1 MLTKEFALKL
11 FNGFSIQRWNDM
23 ARPVELTEMDK
34 AGLKMMT
41 AYLIGHVEIEAQA
54 ENGVEL
60 NLDWESIIFAGFFDL
75 LKRIALSDIKSSVH
89 HRIRNQF
96 PEEFQRL
103 NNWVLEQYKETMS
116 ALDPEL
122 YQRFTDYLLGQ
133 DKMGPL
139 ETSILT
145 AAHDY
150 ATFRE
155 FELIKLV
162 NVPSPQLNSIEKELN
177 AEMMNHLH
185 LKGMGMLVTKQRLYE
200 LLQRLEQLRFQIR
213 WSHTQRIPRTS
224 VLGHSMLVACFALLL
239 TRQLPDY
246 AKLKNPAQLLYANYF
261 GGLFHDLPESV
272 IRDIVS
278 PVKRATVNLPEI
290 VKQIEDS
297 IVREELYP
305 LMSEYRFK
313 DELMAFTNHEFED
326 RVVMATTNEPEP
338 PCYTN
343 EDFMQLLQAPPRIGL
358 PIMGS
363 LVGLCD
369 EYAAFLEA
377 YQSIYHGISS
387 NYLKEAANNIR
398 QGLLADG
405 CIGGLNVATM
415 FEGFRSFDVE

>member
-41 AYLIGHVEIEAQA
+41 AYLIGHVEMEAQA

-122 YQRFTDYLLGQ
+122 YQKFTDYLLGQ

-139 ETSILT
+139 ETSILK
-145 AAHDY
+145 ASHDY
-150 ATFRE
+150 ATFLE
-155 FELIKLV
+155 FELIKLF

-343 EDFMQLLQAPPRIGL
+343 EDFMQLLLAPPRIGL

-398 QGLLADG
+398 LGLLADG
-405 CIGGLNVATM
+405 CIGGLNVTTM

>member
-41 AYLIGHVEIEAQA
+41 AYLIGHVEMEAQA
-54 ENGVEL
+54 ELGNEL
-60 NLDWESIIFAGFFDL
+60 SLDWESIIFAGFFDL

-89 HRIRNQF
+89 HRIRNQY

-103 NNWVLEQYKETMS
+103 NLWILEQYRETMN

-122 YQRFTDYLLGQ
+122 YLKFTDYLMGE

-139 ETSILT
+139 ENSILT

-200 LLQRLEQLRFQIR
+200 LLLRLEQLRFQIR

-224 VLGHSMLVACFALLL
+224 VMGHSMLVASFALIL
-239 TRQLPDY
+239 TRQLPGY
-246 AKLKNPAQLLYANYF
+246 SKFKNPTQLLYANFF

-278 PVKRATVNLPEI
+278 PVKRATANLPEI

-305 LMSEYRFK
+305 LMSEYKFK

-326 RVVMATTNEPEP
+326 RLVMTESDDPEP

-343 EDFMQLLQAPPRIGL
+343 EDFLSLLQNPPSVGL
-358 PIMGS
+358 PIMGN

-387 NYLKEAANNIR
+387 NYLKDAANKIR
-398 QGLLADG
+398 LGLLDDG
-405 CIGGLNVATM
+405 RVCNLDVAKM

>member
-278 PVKRATVNLPEI
+278 PVKRATANLPEI

>member
-278 PVKRATVNLPEI
+278 PVKRATANLPEI

-398 QGLLADG
+398 LGLLADG
-405 CIGGLNVATM
+405 CIGGLNVTTM

>member
-1 MLTKEFALKL
+1 MLTKDFALKL

-54 ENGVEL
+54 QSGREL
-60 NLDWESIIFAGFFDL
+60 HLDWESIIFAGFFDL

-89 HRIRNQF
+89 HRIRNQY
-96 PEEFQRL
+96 PEEFERL
-103 NNWVLEQYKETMS
+103 NLWILDQYKATMQE
-116 ALDPEL
+116 LDPEL
-122 YQRFTDYLLGQ
+122 YLRFSDYLLGHSQ
-133 DKMGPL
+133 MGPL
-139 ETSILT
+139 ETSILS

-162 NVPSPQLNSIEKELN
+162 NVPSPQLSSIEKELN
-177 AEMMNHLH
+177 AEMQNHLH

-200 LLQRLEQLRFQIR
+200 LLLRLEQLRFQIR

-224 VLGHSMLVACFALLL
+224 VLGHSMLVASFALLL
-239 TRQLPDY
+239 TRQLPEY
-246 AKLKNPAQLLYANYF
+246 SLIQNPKQLLYANFF
-261 GGLFHDLPESV
+261 GALFHDLPESV

-278 PVKRATVNLPEI
+278 PVKRATANLPEI

-297 IVREELYP
+297 IVREELFP

-326 RVVMATTNEPEP
+326 RVICVDHSDAEPS
-338 PCYTN
+338 CYTN
-343 EDFMQLLQAPPRIGL
+343 EDFLALLKQPPNQGM
-358 PIMGS
+358 PIMGN

-387 NYLKEAANNIR
+387 SYLKDAANKIR
-398 QGLLADG
+398 FGILRDG
-405 CIGGLNVATM
+405 SVGGLIVEPL
-415 FEGFRSFDVE
+415 FEGFKILD

>member
-1 MLTKEFALKL
+1 VLTKEFALKL

-54 ENGVEL
+54 ALGNEL
-60 NLDWESIIFAGFFDL
+60 TLDWESIIFSGFFDL

-89 HRIRNQF
+89 HRIRNQY

-103 NNWVLEQYKETMS
+103 NLWILEQYRETMN

-122 YQRFTDYLLGQ
+122 YLKFTEYLLGE

-139 ETSILT
+139 ENSILT

-177 AEMMNHLH
+177 AEMMKHLH

-200 LLQRLEQLRFQIR
+200 LLLRLEQLRFQIR

-224 VLGHSMLVACFALLL
+224 VMGHSMLVASLALIL

-246 AKLKNPAQLLYANYF
+246 AKIKKPAELLYANFF

-278 PVKRATVNLPEI
+278 PVKRATANLPEI

-305 LMSEYRFK
+305 LMSEYLFK

-326 RVVMATTNEPEP
+326 RVVMTESDDPEP

-343 EDFMQLLQAPPRIGL
+343 EDFLNLLQNPPALGL
-358 PIMGS
+358 PIMGN

-387 NYLKEAANNIR
+387 NYLKDAANNIR
-398 QGLLADG
+398 SGLLEDG
-405 CIGGLNVATM
+405 RVGGLNVAKM
-415 FEGFRSFDVE
+415 FEGFRSFEVE

>member
-343 EDFMQLLQAPPRIGL
+343 EDFMQLLKAPPRIGL

-398 QGLLADG
+398 LGLLADG

>member
-278 PVKRATVNLPEI
+278 PVKRATANLPEI

-405 CIGGLNVATM
+405 CIGGLNVTTM

>member
-1 MLTKEFALKL
+1 VLTKEFALKL

-343 EDFMQLLQAPPRIGL
+343 EDFMQLLKAPPRIGL

-398 QGLLADG
+398 LGLLADG

>member
-1 MLTKEFALKL
+1 
-11 FNGFSIQRWNDM
+11 
-23 ARPVELTEMDK
+23 LTEMDK

-343 EDFMQLLQAPPRIGL
+343 EDFMQLLKAPPRIGL

-398 QGLLADG
+398 LGLLADG

>member
-1 MLTKEFALKL
+1 MLNKEFALKL

-343 EDFMQLLQAPPRIGL
+343 EDFMQLLKAPPRIGL

-398 QGLLADG
+398 LGLLADG